1 MKPDTFMAL
10 AALAAGEA
18 DAVEILRRL
27 RQAARA
33 GATPTVPTLYRR
45 LADAE
50 ASGWIEVVDSDG
62 EAGRGRPPQVY
73 RLTAAGR
80 RVARAEAQ
88 RWAAIAALVPDVN
101 RP

>member
-1 MKPDTFMAL
+1 MKPDMFMVL

-27 RQAARA
+27 RAARA

-50 ASGWIEVVDSDG
+50 ESGWIEVVRP
-62 EAGRGRPPQVY
+62 EVETGRGRPPQLY
-73 RLTAAGR
+73 RLTGAGR
-80 RVARAEAQ
+80 RVARAEAK
-88 RWAAIAALVPDVN
+88 RWAAIAALVPDAN